1 MHKVIYTNKKT
12 QCPFGFIGQLFSI
25 SRTSNFHAIYTATEH
40 FKKESSKKM
49 QQQNIIYTFIY
60 KTECKIKL
68 GIGRVR
74 LLLFLS
80 VA

>member
-1 MHKVIYTNKKT
+1 
-12 QCPFGFIGQLFSI
+12 
-25 SRTSNFHAIYTATEH
+25 
-40 FKKESSKKM
+40 M

-68 GIGRVR
+68 EIGRVR

-80 VA
+80 VAWEISEPSYQMLLLCSALWTIQGGEK